1 MQKNKKLKK
10 SVNENQS
17 TLRKNLELKEKKNQE
32 LMLQVREF
40 EAKIRKIELTNDELI
55 DWNKRKK
62 LSIFRIEEEC
72 KNMKKQLMEKM
83 KLQNDNESLKI
94 RVEEQ
99 QKIIEEQQGQFERS
113 LQALQDQCLVLEN

>member
-1 MQKNKKLKK
+1 
-10 SVNENQS
+10 
-17 TLRKNLELKEKKNQE
+17 
-32 LMLQVREF
+32 MLQVREF

-83 KLQNDNESLKI
+83 KL
-94 RVEEQ
+94 
-99 QKIIEEQQGQFERS
+99 
-113 LQALQDQCLVLEN
+113 